1 MRPRSVIPISSLISQ
16 LTTILAAE
24 EQKELE
30 RAKSQGKKPN
40 TGSFVGG
47 NEWNPKKLTSVSPED
62 RVFQDYLSQSMSKSI
77 DYVVD
82 HLDNTDNVSNHSS
95 LKELFHR
102 KGINMRLEWI
112 VYCRLKRDRMRAL
125 VGSDILARC
134 LKQMI
139 NGMTS
144 KMMRRFI
151 KRKNIDFEQT
161 IGKKEK
167 IEALVQEKNEFLI
180 EGFFKKLLC

>member
-1 MRPRSVIPISSLISQ
+1 
-16 LTTILAAE
+16 
-24 EQKELE
+24 
-30 RAKSQGKKPN
+30 
-40 TGSFVGG
+40 
-47 NEWNPKKLTSVSPED
+47 
-62 RVFQDYLSQSMSKSI
+62 
-77 DYVVD
+77 
-82 HLDNTDNVSNHSS
+82 
-95 LKELFHR
+95 
-102 KGINMRLEWI
+102 
-112 VYCRLKRDRMRAL
+112 
-125 VGSDILARC
+125 
-134 LKQMI
+134 MI